1 MDNKTI
7 VERLVDVFDRPS
19 RLRFP
24 DSKRGAAA
32 VASASGDY
40 GVFQPEACQYI
51 LDAHV
56 DGVWAI
62 YDVERDFGLIVNVKT
77 EAVVNELSEFD
88 WQKLLLKHG
97 GETFAG
103 EVVYRRLL
111 HLEHPG

>member
-7 VERLVDVFDRPS
+7 VERLLDISNNPNRF
-19 RLRFP
+19 RFP
-24 DSKRGAAA
+24 DSRRGAAA
-32 VASASGDY
+32 VASLSGDY
-40 GVFQPEACQYI
+40 GTFQPEGCQYI

-56 DGVWAI
+56 DGVWAV

-77 EAVVNELSEFD
+77 EEVVNELCDID

-103 EVVYRRLL
+103 EVVFQRLAGL
-111 HLEHPG
+111 GQ

>member
-7 VERLVDVFDRPS
+7 VERLIDVSDRPN
-19 RLRFP
+19 RFRFP

-51 LDAHV
+51 LDTHV
-56 DGVWAI
+56 DGVWAVF
-62 YDVERDFGLIVNVKT
+62 DVERDFGLIVNVKT
-77 EAVVNELSEFD
+77 EEVVNELCDFD

-103 EVVYRRLL
+103 ERVFQRLHGL
-111 HLEHPG
+111 GG